1 MNIAFRT
8 LSIAVLVS
16 FAMLSPAARAA
27 EKATPIVL
35 GMEDSWA
42 PYARPD
48 GTGMAPEL
56 LKAAFNAVG
65 VDVTFSVKPYAR
77 ILEEVESG
85 ALLGGFN
92 VARQPST
99 EERFLFGKENL
110 FIAESHFFVKKGTQ
124 MKKKGTQDPAEK
136 PEDLGSGER
145 VGLINGYE
153 YGEAVEKN
161 KDIVISK
168 VNTQK
173 QNLDKLLAP
182 IPRLDAVV
190 YFDKEANDLFRDEI
204 AKGSMKEGDVVSAF
218 ASTPSI
224 IHVAFSHKHPESKEY
239 AELLDEG
246 LKKIRA
252 SGEYQKIVD
261 KY

>member
-1 MNIAFRT
+1 MKSRLAMSVCASLLF
-8 LSIAVLVS
+8 LSF
-16 FAMLSPAARAA
+16 FAHAA
-27 EKATPIVL
+27 EKAPEIVL

-56 LKAAFNAVG
+56 LKAAFSAVG
-65 VDVTFSVKPYAR
+65 VDVTFNVKPYAR

-161 KDIVISK
+161 QNIVISK

-182 IPRLDAVV
+182 IPRLDTVV
-190 YFDKEANDLFRDEI
+190 YFDKEANELFRDEI
-204 AKGSMKEGDVVSAF
+204 AKGHMKEGDVVQAF
-218 ASTPSI
+218 ASSPSI
-224 IHVAFSHKHPESKEY
+224 IHVAFSRKHPSAHEY
-239 AELLDEG
+239 AHLLDEG